1 VTETPAPPPEASVWI
16 AVNGA
21 RQRVLACSPHALDAL
36 AAGHLAGDG
45 CITSW
50 RDISRIEQV
59 PGPDGARGVNVVIAD
74 ALAGAAEALRR
85 HRIEFGCGL
94 RHELDCAPA
103 SLRARRRALDVP
115 AVDLSAAFRA
125 VFAAADRASPSGGL
139 HACALVRGADIIV
152 VDTDVARHCAVDRVL
167 GLALQRGA
175 ELGELGL
182 LLSARVSAA
191 MALKAALA
199 GVGWIASRSVATS
212 LAVEIVTA
220 AQLPLL
226 QRAVRRTSTPS

>member
-1 VTETPAPPPEASVWI
+1 MSVTPAPPPEVSVWI
-16 AVNGA
+16 GINGM

-45 CITSW
+45 RIGSW
-50 RDISRIEQV
+50 RDVIRVEQV
-59 PGPDGARGVNVVIAD
+59 AGPGGARGVNVVIPD
-74 ALAGAAEALRR
+74 ALAQAAESLRR

-103 SLRARRRALDVP
+103 SLRGHRRAVDVP
-115 AVDLSAAFRA
+115 PVDLSEAFRA
-125 VFAAADRASPSGGL
+125 VFAAAERASPNGGV
-139 HACALVRGADIIV
+139 HACALVRGGEVAY

-167 GLALQRGA
+167 GLALQRNA
-175 ELGELGL
+175 ELSELGL
-182 LLSARVSAA
+182 LLSARLSAA

-212 LAVEIVTA
+212 LAVEIVAA

-226 QRAVRRTSTPS
+226 QRAVRRTSPRS

>member
-125 VFAAADRASPSGGL
+125 VFAAADR
-139 HACALVRGADIIV
+139 
-152 VDTDVARHCAVDRVL
+152 VAGCTRARSYAVP
-167 GLALQRGA
+167 
-175 ELGELGL
+175 
-182 LLSARVSAA
+182 
-191 MALKAALA
+191 
-199 GVGWIASRSVATS
+199 TS
-212 LAVEIVTA
+212 LSWTPMSHATVLSIA
-220 AQLPLL
+220 CSDSHCS
-226 QRAVRRTSTPS
+226 AVRNWASWACC